1 MKSSP
6 QSQLTPTKLIIRMPG
21 SAQSAAS
28 FSDCL
33 CIVYW
38 SLETRLGRFV
48 AARTVIKMGS
58 IQKVAACVLVF
69 VIAIAHVE
77 IISTS
82 EIPITFSLI
91 VSYGRF
97 GYNSSPG
104 IPAIDLALEH
114 IHSSGVLGEYKLQY
128 STVRDSEVAC
138 HMWGSCIRLETNT

>member
-1 MKSSP
+1 
-6 QSQLTPTKLIIRMPG
+6 MPG

-38 SLETRLGRFV
+38 SLETRLGRL
-48 AARTVIKMGS
+48 AARTMIKMGS
-58 IQKVAACVLVF
+58 IQKVAACVFVF
-69 VIAIAHVE
+69 AITIARVE

-82 EIPITFSLI
+82 EIPITFSLV

-97 GYNSSPG
+97 GFNSSPG
-104 IPAIDLALEH
+104 IPAIDMALEH

-128 STVRDSEVAC
+128 STVRDSEVPAQLVNS
-138 HMWGSCIRLETNT
+138 WVRI

>member
-1 MKSSP
+1 
-6 QSQLTPTKLIIRMPG
+6 MPG
-21 SAQSAAS
+21 SAQRAAS

-38 SLETRLGRFV
+38 SLETRLGRFI

-97 GYNSSPG
+97 GFNSSPG
-104 IPAIDLALEH
+104 IPAIDMALEH

-128 STVRDSEVAC
+128 STVRDSEVPAQLVN
-138 HMWGSCIRLETNT
+138 SCIKI